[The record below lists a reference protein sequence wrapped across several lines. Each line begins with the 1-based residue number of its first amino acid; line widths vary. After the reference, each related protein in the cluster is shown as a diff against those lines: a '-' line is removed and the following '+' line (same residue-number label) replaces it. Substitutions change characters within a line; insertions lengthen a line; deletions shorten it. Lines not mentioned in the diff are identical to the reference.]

1 MSIFRS
7 RALPVVLI
15 ALASPAAWSVT
26 ATAAASAPVTVAAP
40 AAPSA
45 KALAK
50 ICKDCGIVTGV
61 STETRK
67 GKASGVG
74 AVGGAVAGGVVGNA
88 VGDST
93 LATVGGAAVGGVLGN
108 ALERRLKK
116 HTVWIS
122 TVTLKDGSSRKFEA
136 TAQPA
141 FKAGDVVSVAAD
153 GSLGKAAR

>member
-7 RALPVVLI
+7 RALPVLLI

-26 ATAAASAPVTVAAP
+26 ATAAASAPVAAP
-40 AAPSA
+40 AGPSA

-50 ICKDCGIVTGV
+50 ICKDCGIVG
-61 STETRK
+61 SIATETRK
-67 GKASGVG
+67 GKASGAG

-108 ALERRLKK
+108 ALERRFKK

-122 TVTLKDGSSRKFEA
+122 TVTMKDGSSRKFEA

-141 FKAGDVVSVAAD
+141 FKAGDVVTVAAD
-153 GSLGKAAR
+153 GALSKAP